1 MAYQKFTN
9 TYMKKAV
16 FLKPLLNF
24 FLIGLAITTLSRL
37 FLFLMFKDRVTQVED
52 FWMIFPIGLRMD
64 LIILSYLSFLPA
76 LLICLLPSHWLHK
89 MRKFFSFYFLFFL
102 FLFLFMELATRDFI
116 NEYDT
121 RPNKLFIDY
130 LIYPKE
136 VAGTLMKSYLG
147 SMIITFIII
156 IAVMYLL
163 IRKAPKLFHPRDTA
177 YKTRLIL
184 FLPVAFLL
192 FFGARS
198 SLTSKRPINASNA
211 VFSTDQ
217 LANTLGLN
225 SLYTVGFAIY
235 SIKNEGNAAK
245 MYGKMEFSEAIG
257 RVRKYMGLADADF
270 TNPDLPFNHIQ
281 KTDSLRTKPY
291 NLVIFL
297 QESLGAEYVG
307 SLGGLP
313 LTPNYDRLTSEGL
326 SFTNLYCTGT
336 RSVRGIEAVV
346 TGFLP
351 SPSESVVKL
360 SNSQSGF
367 YTLAE
372 ALKQQGYDTSFIYGG
387 MANFDN
393 MAGFFNGNGF
403 ENIIDE
409 PDFDASKTAMHGT
422 WGYSDEDLVVKAN
435 EYFKQQGDKPFFSL
449 MFSTSNHEPFEFPDG
464 RIELYDKQK
473 QTVHNAMKYADFA
486 IGKFFELAKKEAY
499 FKNTI
504 FIVIA
509 DHNTRTYGQNLVPI
523 NKFHIPALIIGPGV
537 AKGKKYDKLSSQID
551 IPPTLLNMIGMDIE
565 SPMVGRDLLK
575 LPETT
580 TGRAIMQ
587 FHNNNAF
594 RVGNQV
600 VIMQPDKE
608 PLQFLLKSDTEMI
621 PTKLDPELAR
631 DALAHVTAA
640 SFLYKER
647 KYRLKSQK

>member
-1 MAYQKFTN
+1 
-9 TYMKKAV
+9 MKKTD

-24 FLIGLAITTLSRL
+24 FIIGLAITTLSRL
-37 FLFLMFKDRVTQVED
+37 FLFLMFRERVVQTQD
-52 FWMIFPIGLRMD
+52 FWLIFPIGLRMD
-64 LIILSYLSFLPA
+64 LIIISYIAFLPA
-76 LLICLLPSHWLHK
+76 LLLCVLPQNWLFK
-89 MRKFFSFYFLFFL
+89 IRKFFSFYFILFL
-102 FLFLFMELATRDFI
+102 FLLLFMELATRDFI

-136 VAGTLMKSYLG
+136 VLGTLFKSYLW
-147 SMIITFIII
+147 SMVITFVLLVLALWAIIK
-156 IAVMYLL
+156 
-163 IRKAPKLFHPRDTA
+163 KAPKLFHPKPA
-177 YKTRLIL
+177 SYKLRLLL
-184 FLPVAFLL
+184 FPLVAFML

-217 LANTLGLN
+217 LTNSLGLN
-225 SLYTVGFAIY
+225 SLYTVGFALY

-245 MYGKMEFSEAIG
+245 MYGKMDPAEAIA
-257 RVRKYMGLADADF
+257 RVKKYMNPGLEFPDANF
-270 TNPDLPFNHIQ
+270 PLTHLQ
-281 KTDSLRTKPY
+281 KPDSLRRKPY

-313 LTPNYDRLTSEGL
+313 LTPEFDKLTKEGL
-326 SFTNLYCTGT
+326 LFTNLYCTGT

-360 SNSQSGF
+360 SNSQTGF

-372 ALKQQGYDTSFIYGG
+372 ALKTKGYDTSFIYGG

-393 MAGFFNGNGF
+393 MASFFNGNGF
-403 ENIIDE
+403 ENIVDE
-409 PDFDASKTAMHGT
+409 PDFDKSKMAFHGT
-422 WGYSDEDLVVKAN
+422 WGYSDEDLAVKAN
-435 EYFKQQGDKPFFSL
+435 DYFRQQGDKPFFSL

-464 RIELYDKQK
+464 RIQLYEQPK

-486 IGKFFELAKKEAY
+486 IGKFFELAKKETY

-523 NKFHIPALIIGPGV
+523 NKFHVPALIIGPGV
-537 AKGKKYDKLSSQID
+537 TKGKTYDKLSSQID
-551 IPPTLLNMIGMDIE
+551 IPPTLLNLIGLEIE
-565 SPMVGRDLLK
+565 SPMPGRDLFK
-575 LPETT
+575 LPEATI
-580 TGRAIMQ
+580 GRSIMQ

-608 PLQFLLKSDTEMI
+608 PLQFELRNDTVMVAV
-621 PTKLDPELAR
+621 KLDPELAR

-640 SFLYKER
+640 SYLYKER
-647 KYRLKSQK
+647 KYKLKSQK

>member
-1 MAYQKFTN
+1 
-9 TYMKKAV
+9 MKKAV

-24 FLIGLAITTLSRL
+24 FIIGLAITTLSRILL
-37 FLFLMFKDRVTQVED
+37 FFMFRERVVQTED
-52 FWMIFPIGLRMD
+52 FWLIFPIGLRMD
-64 LIILSYLSFLPA
+64 LIIMSYLAFLPA
-76 LLICLLPSHWLHK
+76 LLICLLPQNALYK
-89 MRKFFSFYFLFFL
+89 IRKFFSFYFILFL

-136 VAGTLMKSYLG
+136 VLGTLFKSYLW
-147 SMIITFIII
+147 SMIITFVLLVVILRFIIK
-156 IAVMYLL
+156 
-163 IRKAPKLFHPRDTA
+163 KAPKLFHPKPSPYA
-177 YKTRLIL
+177 FRLMVFPL
-184 FLPVAFLL
+184 VAFLL

-217 LANTLGLN
+217 LTNSLGLN

-235 SIKNEGNAAK
+235 SMKNEGNAAK
-245 MYGKMEFSEAIG
+245 MYGKMEPAEAIA
-257 RVRKYMGLADADF
+257 RVRKYMNVPDSEF
-270 TNPDLPFNHIQ
+270 TDPDLPFTHIQ
-281 KTDSLRTKPY
+281 KTDSLRERPY

-313 LTPNYDRLTSEGL
+313 LTPEFDKLTKEGL

-360 SNSQSGF
+360 SNSQTGF

-372 ALKQQGYDTSFIYGG
+372 ALKTKGYDTSFIYGG

-393 MAGFFNGNGF
+393 MASFFNGNGF

-409 PDFDASKTAMHGT
+409 PDFDKSKTAFHGT
-422 WGYSDEDLVVKAN
+422 WGYSDEDLAVKAN
-435 EYFKQQGDKPFFSL
+435 EYFKKQGDKPFFSL

-464 RIELYDKQK
+464 RIPLYEKPK

-486 IGKFFELAKKEAY
+486 IGKFFKMAKKEAY

-537 AKGKKYDKLSSQID
+537 AKGKTYDKLSSQID
-551 IPPTLLNMIGMDIE
+551 IPPTLLNLIGMNIE
-565 SPMVGRDLLK
+565 SPMPGRDLFK
-575 LPETT
+575 LPEAT

-600 VIMQPDKE
+600 VILQPDKE
-608 PLQFLLKSDTEMI
+608 PLQFELKNDTVMI
-621 PTKLDPELAR
+621 PVKLDPELAR
-631 DALAHVTAA
+631 DALGHVTAA
-640 SFLYKER
+640 SYLYKER
-647 KYRLKSQK
+647 KYKLKAQK

>member
-1 MAYQKFTN
+1 
-9 TYMKKAV
+9 MKKVA
-16 FLKPLLNF
+16 FLKPLLHF
-24 FLIGLAITTLSRL
+24 LLIGLAITTLNRL
-37 FLFLMFKDRVTQVED
+37 FLFWMFRDRVTQVSD
-52 FWMIFPIGLRMD
+52 FWLIFPIGLRMD

-76 LLICLLPSHWLHK
+76 LLICLLPNDWLFRL
-89 MRKFFSFYFLFFL
+89 RKFFSFYFLLFL
-102 FLFLFMELATRDFI
+102 FLLLFMELATRDFI

-136 VAGTLMKSYLG
+136 VAGTLFKSYLG
-147 SMIITFIII
+147 SMIATFLILS
-156 IAVMYLL
+156 AVVFVLV
-163 IRKAPKLFHPRDTA
+163 RNAPKLFYPREVA
-177 YKTRLIL
+177 YKTRLLL

-217 LANTLGLN
+217 LTNSLGLN
-225 SLYTVGFAIY
+225 SLYTVGFAVY
-235 SIKNEGNAAK
+235 SIKNEGDAAK
-245 MYGKMEFSEAIG
+245 MYGKMEIAEAIA
-257 RVRKYMGLADADF
+257 RVRKYMNVPDAEF
-270 TNPDLPFNHIQ
+270 TSPELPLNHIQ
-281 KTDSLRTKPY
+281 KADTVRSRPF
-291 NLVIFL
+291 NVVIFL

-313 LTPNYDRLTSEGL
+313 LTPNYDRLTQEGM

-367 YTLAE
+367 YTLAG
-372 ALKQQGYDTSFIYGG
+372 ALKQKGYDTSFIYGG

-403 ENIIDE
+403 DNIIDE
-409 PDFDASKTAMHGT
+409 PDFDQSKAAMHGT

-435 EYFKQQGDKPFFSL
+435 EYFKSKGDKPFFSL

-464 RIELYDKQK
+464 RIELYDKPK

-486 IGKFFELAKKEAY
+486 IGKFFELAKKEKY
-499 FKNTI
+499 YQNTI

-537 AKGKKYDKLSSQID
+537 TKGKKYDKLASQLD
-551 IPPTLLNMIGMDIE
+551 IPPTLLNLAGINLE
-565 SPMVGRDLLK
+565 SPMPGRDLLK
-575 LPETT
+575 LSDATP
-580 TGRAIMQ
+580 GRAIMQ

-600 VIMQPDKE
+600 VIMQPDKD
-608 PLQFLLKSDTEMI
+608 PLQFKIKTDIELI

-631 DALAHVTAA
+631 DALAHVTLA
-640 SFLYKER
+640 SYLYKER
-647 KYRLKSQK
+647 KYRLQTDQ

>member
-1 MAYQKFTN
+1 
-9 TYMKKAV
+9 MKKTV

-24 FLIGLAITTLSRL
+24 FALGLTITTLSRILL
-37 FLFLMFKDRVTQVED
+37 FFMFRERVVQTED
-52 FWMIFPIGLRMD
+52 FWLIFPIGLRMD
-64 LIILSYLSFLPA
+64 LIIMSYIAFLPA
-76 LLICLLPSHWLHK
+76 LLICVLPDKWLFAI
-89 MRKFFSFYFLFFL
+89 RKFFSVYFILFL

-116 NEYDT
+116 NQYDT
-121 RPNKLFIDY
+121 RPNKLFVDY

-136 VAGTLMKSYLG
+136 VLGTLIESYLV
-147 SMIITFIII
+147 SMIVTF
-156 IAVMYLL
+156 VLL
-163 IRKAPKLFHPRDTA
+163 IFILRMIIKKAPKLFHPKPA
-177 YKTRLIL
+177 PYKFRLMVFPL
-184 FLPVAFLL
+184 VAFLL

-217 LANTLGLN
+217 LTNSLGLN
-225 SLYTVGFAIY
+225 SLYTVGFAVY
-235 SIKNEGNAAK
+235 SMKNEGNAAK
-245 MYGKMEFSEAIG
+245 MYGKMEVAEAIA
-257 RVRKYMGLADADF
+257 RVRKYMNLSDADF
-270 TNPDLPFNHIQ
+270 TDANFPLTHIQ
-281 KTDSLRTKPY
+281 KADSLRNKPY

-307 SLGGLP
+307 NLGGLP
-313 LTPNYDRLTSEGL
+313 LTPELDKLTKEGL

-360 SNSQSGF
+360 SNSQTGF
-367 YTLAE
+367 FTLAE
-372 ALKQQGYDTSFIYGG
+372 VLKQKGYDTSFIYGG

-393 MAGFFNGNGF
+393 MASFFNGNGF
-403 ENIIDE
+403 DNIIDE
-409 PDFDASKTAMHGT
+409 PDFDKSKAAFHGT
-422 WGYSDEDLVVKAN
+422 WGYSDEDLAREAN
-435 EYFKQQGDKPFFSL
+435 DYFKKQGDKPFFSL

-464 RIELYDKQK
+464 RIKLYDKTK
-473 QTVHNAMKYADFA
+473 QTVHNAMKYADFS

-523 NKFHIPALIIGPGV
+523 HKFHIPALIIGPGV
-537 AKGKKYDKLSSQID
+537 PKGKTYDKLSSQID
-551 IPPTLLNMIGMDIE
+551 IPPTLLNLVGMNLE
-565 SPMVGRDLLK
+565 SPMPGRDLFK
-575 LPETT
+575 LPEST

-587 FHNNNAF
+587 FHDNNAF

-600 VIMQPDKE
+600 VILQPNKE
-608 PLQFLLKSDTEMI
+608 PLQFELKNDTVMI
-621 PTKLDPELAR
+621 PVKLNPELAR

-640 SFLYKER
+640 SYLYKER